1 MSTAWKD
8 LSAIDV
14 GNKIEKKGRFS
25 YLSWSWAW
33 QQVKDK
39 YPEATF
45 EILEDVVFPD
55 GTREVRVS
63 VTIEELTHMMW
74 LPVMDHSN
82 KAIQN
87 PNARQI
93 NDARMRCWVKAIAL
107 HGLGLYIY
115 AGEDVPHND
124 DQQAP
129 PPPPQRQAPMPQHL
143 AVDDGMQSYLDERLA
158 ELKTITVLEHLKQ
171 WEDYYDSGLNR
182 MSEERPDLYAILEQ
196 EFNKRKAML

>member
-1 MSTAWKD
+1 MSTAWKA
-8 LSAIDV
+8 LSGIDV

-39 YPEATF
+39 YPGATF

-63 VTIEELTHMMW
+63 VTIEGLTHMMW

-124 DQQAP
+124 DQQNP
-129 PPPPQRQAPMPQHL
+129 PPPPQRQSPMPQHL
-143 AVDDGMQSYLDERLA
+143 AVGDGMQSYLDERLA

-182 MSEERPDLYAILEQ
+182 MNEDRPDLYAILEQ

>member
-1 MSTAWKD
+1 MSTAWKA
-8 LSAIDV
+8 LSGIDV

-39 YPEATF
+39 YPGATF

-124 DQQAP
+124 DQPAP
-129 PPPPQRQAPMPQHL
+129 PPPQPKSPTPQHL

-158 ELKTITVLEHLKQ
+158 ELETITVLEHLKQ

-182 MSEERPDLYAILEQ
+182 MSEERPDLYAVLENA
-196 EFNKRKAML
+196 FNKRKAML

>member
-8 LSAIDV
+8 LSGIDV

-182 MSEERPDLYAILEQ
+182 MNEDRPDLYAILEQ

>member
-124 DQQAP
+124 EQPA
-129 PPPPQRQAPMPQHL
+129 PQRQSPMPQHL

-182 MSEERPDLYAILEQ
+182 MNEDRPDLYAILEQ

>member
-8 LSAIDV
+8 LSGIDV

-182 MSEERPDLYAILEQ
+182 MNEDRPDLYAILEL

>member
-1 MSTAWKD
+1 
-8 LSAIDV
+8 
-14 GNKIEKKGRFS
+14 
-25 YLSWSWAW
+25 
-33 QQVKDK
+33 
-39 YPEATF
+39 
-45 EILEDVVFPD
+45 
-55 GTREVRVS
+55 
-63 VTIEELTHMMW
+63 
-74 LPVMDHSN
+74 MDHSN

-182 MSEERPDLYAILEQ
+182 MNEDRPDLYAILEQ